1 MKKNLLSLA
10 VLVTVLVCTSW
21 GLAQDARTIKLPEPK
36 MDGGKPLMEVLK
48 ERKTIRSFSTEK
60 LSDQVLSNLLWAAW
74 GVNRPDGRRTAPSAS
89 NMQEIEI
96 YVAKEGGLY
105 LFDAQEHALKLVL
118 EEDFREKTGTQ
129 KFVKD
134 VPVNLIYVAD
144 FAKMRGPEKIKEFYS
159 AADTGFISQNVY
171 LFCTSEGLGTV
182 VRGLVNRNALGE
194 AMKLRPD
201 QRVILSQS
209 VGYPKK

>member
-1 MKKNLLSLA
+1 MRKNVLSLA
-10 VLVTVLVCTSW
+10 VLVAVLVCASW
-21 GLAQDARTIKLPEPK
+21 GFAQDAKTIKLPEPK

-74 GVNRPDGRRTAPSAS
+74 GVNRPDGRRTSPSAS

-96 YVAKEGGLY
+96 YVAKEDGLY
-105 LFDAQEHALKLVL
+105 LFDAKEHSLELVL
-118 EEDFREKTGTQ
+118 EEDLREKTGTQ
-129 KFVKD
+129 KFVKE
-134 VPVNLIYVAD
+134 VPVNLVYVAD
-144 FAKMRGPEKIKEFYS
+144 FARMKLTGQMKEFYS

-182 VRGLVNRNALGE
+182 VRGLVNRKALGE

>member
-1 MKKNLLSLA
+1 MVVLA
-10 VLVTVLVCTSW
+10 GVLVCASW
-21 GLAQDARTIKLPEPK
+21 GFAQDAKTIKLPEPK

-48 ERKTIRSFSTEK
+48 ERKTIRSFTAEK

-89 NMQEIEI
+89 NMQEIDI
-96 YVAKEGGLY
+96 YVAKEDGLY
-105 LFDAQEHALKLVL
+105 LFDAKEHALKLVL
-118 EEDFREKTGTQ
+118 EEDIREKTGTQ

-144 FAKMRGPEKIKEFYS
+144 FAKMRGPEEIKKFYS

-171 LFCTSEGLGTV
+171 LFCASEGLGTV
-182 VRGLVNRNALGE
+182 VRGLVNRTALGE
-194 AMKLRPD
+194 TMGLRPD

>member
-182 VRGLVNRNALGE
+182 VRGLVNRTALGE
-194 AMKLRPD
+194 EMKLRPD